1 MPNIFLAAPTR
12 WLLIVVVALALAAGG
27 WAWWRHAARFL
38 STDDAYVGAHVI
50 QIVPQVA
57 GKIVR
62 VAVHDNQLVRRG
74 ELLFEIDPEPYRL
87 ALIRAQAQLA
97 LARQQARA
105 DTADVAVARAQ
116 VSEQSALAA
125 NAGALARRDEALV
138 AKGFLSP
145 QADETA
151 KDQARAAASGLTAA
165 RARLQQARAVAGSVG
180 VETAGVRQA
189 QAKLAQAE
197 LDLAHTRVTTPT
209 NGQVSQ
215 LGLRPGD
222 VVAGGQAVFALV
234 DSSEFWVDANFK
246 ETELARIRVGQAA
259 TVSVDLY
266 PDRVFHGV
274 VESVSPG
281 AGSAFSLLPPENASG
296 NWVKVAQRVPVRVRI
311 LDPDSEHPLRLGV
324 SATVSIDSGP

>member
-1 MPNIFLAAPTR
+1 MPKILVSPAAR
-12 WLLIVVVALALAAGG
+12 WLIAALLTLGLATGG
-27 WAWWRHAARFL
+27 WAWWRHAVRFL
-38 STDDAYVGAHVI
+38 STDDAYVGAHVV
-50 QIVPQVA
+50 QIAPQVA

-62 VAVHDNQLVRRG
+62 VAVHDNQPVRRG

-87 ALIRAQAQLA
+87 ALIRAQAQLT

-116 VSEQSALAA
+116 VSTQMALAA
-125 NAGALARRDEALV
+125 NAGAIARRDEALV

-145 QADETA
+145 QSGGTA
-151 KDQARAAASGLTAA
+151 KDQALAAASGLAAA
-165 RARLQQARAVAGSVG
+165 RARLQQAQAAAGSVG
-180 VETAGVRQA
+180 AENAGVRQA
-189 QAKLAQAE
+189 QAALAQAE
-197 LDLAHTRVTTPT
+197 LDLAHTQVVAQA

-222 VVAGGQAVFALV
+222 VVAAGQAVFALV
-234 DSSEFWVDANFK
+234 DNSEFWVDANFK
-246 ETELARIRVGQAA
+246 ETELARIHPGQAV
-259 TVSVDLY
+259 TVRVDLY
-266 PDRVFHGV
+266 PDRVFRGV
-274 VESVSPG
+274 VEAVSPG